1 MPKITKKRSISLDFG
16 RNITEL
22 LRSINTKDFDVDV
35 DIRISTPGFGSKQQ
49 QLKATD
55 INGYVLPDSNDD
67 GDDDDDNG
75 GTEGTSFNSTRFVTI
90 INPSD
95 NNFGPNENR
104 DLVISLQ
111 AKYIP
116 NPTKTGGNGG
126 SSGNGGNAGGG
137 GIIFEDDDGGY
148 LS

>member
-67 GDDDDDNG
+67 GDDDDNG

-116 NPTKTGGNGG
+116 N
-126 SSGNGGNAGGG
+126 SSTTDDGGG
-137 GIIFEDDDGGY
+137 G
-148 LS
+148 LT